1 MWDDSNYLWRRPW
14 STKKRNGGLI
24 FVDTNG
30 GDLCNGR
37 LYVEDV
43 QCRLLCFCR
52 CVVVH
57 IQLHSLPMVPSLMK
71 SISQALKQKKC
82 HLVDRLFCCDCTHPG
97 RRYPYLQSPG
107 CGSFSL
113 SLSLTSA
120 TAWLGQPFAGGEGGG
135 YGCGR
140 SSQIHVYLY
149 AQSILL
155 FLLWCCW
162 MALLTVA
169 WGWCLLYPLF
179 CQHCNS
185 FFSRMICMRTWS
197 LPLSSGHHWVLK
209 QAQSFTFPILT
220 MEYQMMIWR

>member
-1 MWDDSNYLWRRPW
+1 
-14 STKKRNGGLI
+14 
-24 FVDTNG
+24 VDTNG
-30 GDLCNGR
+30 GHLCNGR

-43 QCRLLCFCR
+43 PCRLLCFCR

-82 HLVDRLFCCDCTHPG
+82 HLVDRLLCCDCTHPG

-113 SLSLTSA
+113 SLSLSLSLSHFCNSMTRAALCWGGRWRLWLWPLLSDSCLPLCTINPVVSFMVLLNGSA
-120 TAWLGQPFAGGEGGG
+120 DSCMGVVPL
-135 YGCGR
+135 
-140 SSQIHVYLY
+140 
-149 AQSILL
+149 
-155 FLLWCCW
+155 
-162 MALLTVA
+162 
-169 WGWCLLYPLF
+169 PLF

-185 FFSRMICMRTWS
+185 FFSNMICMRTWS

-220 MEYQMMIWR
+220 MEYQMMI